1 MGETDPHWADAWL
14 DKVVSGKLTMSQRAI
29 TTIDGTGGLAPVIAA
44 AKARGV
50 HLVQLTD
57 DKGKGLI
64 AASREPF
71 VTLC

>member
-1 MGETDPHWADAWL
+1 MEEASSHWAEAWL
-14 DKVVSGKLTMSQRAI
+14 DEVVSGKLTMSQRAM
-29 TTIDGTGGLAPVIAA
+29 TTVEGTGGLAPVIAA
-44 AKARGV
+44 AKARGL

>member
-1 MGETDPHWADAWL
+1 MNDEPFWAEAWL
-14 DKVVSGKLTMSQRAI
+14 DSVASGEATMSQRAM
-29 TTIDGTGGLAPVIAA
+29 TTIDARGGLDAVIAA
-44 AKARGV
+44 ATARGV

-57 DKGKGLI
+57 DKGKVLI